1 MENRDGVLFE
11 YARDIVDGRLLC
23 VRLLQRLWIV
33 ILSTVAGAVLFGGGY
48 FTAMRLVPEE
58 KEYEAKLAVYLEYYR
73 GEEEPLGWVCFTQD
87 AWKEFVV
94 SDDFVEDVVNRLDG
108 RVSAETYKDSI
119 SSVLLPDG
127 RVLTVVISTDDPDKS
142 VQIAEALIGAVDDF
156 GATQERILWTKP
168 LTVPKEATLK
178 LVDDR
183 TMNMTILGAVI
194 GFLV

>member
-33 ILSTVAGAVLFGGGY
+33 ILSTVVGAVLFGGVY
-48 FTAMRLVPEE
+48 FTTMRLAPKE

-119 SSVLLPDG
+119 SSVLLPD
-127 RVLTVVISTDDPDKS
+127 RPCADDCN
-142 VQIAEALIGAVDDF
+142 IHE
-156 GATQERILWTKP
+156 
-168 LTVPKEATLK
+168 
-178 LVDDR
+178 
-183 TMNMTILGAVI
+183 
-194 GFLV
+194 

>member
-108 RVSAETYKDSI
+108 RVSAETN
-119 SSVLLPDG
+119 PC
-127 RVLTVVISTDDPDKS
+127 R
-142 VQIAEALIGAVDDF
+142 
-156 GATQERILWTKP
+156 
-168 LTVPKEATLK
+168 
-178 LVDDR
+178 
-183 TMNMTILGAVI
+183 
-194 GFLV
+194 